1 LRKLPSRWLTGI
13 AALLVLLSVQRSVA
27 AQPAPEVR
35 GERAASAWLKL
46 LDNGQYAQSWQDSSS
61 YFRKRV
67 TESDW
72 VSTIASLRQ
81 TLGGLAARE
90 LSSTGIATSLPGA
103 PDGNYVVIQ
112 YDTSFTNKRSASETV
127 IMMLDKDGQYRLAGY
142 FIR

>member
-1 LRKLPSRWLTGI
+1 VRNPPSRWLRG
-13 AALLVLLSVQRSVA
+13 AAAILTLLFALRTVA
-27 AQPAPEVR
+27 AQPAPDVG

-46 LDNGQYAQSWQDSSS
+46 VDDGEYAQSWQDSSS
-61 YFRKRV
+61 YFRSRV

-81 TLGGLAARE
+81 ALGGLASRE
-90 LSSTGIATSLPGA
+90 LASTGMATSLPGG
-103 PDGNYVVIQ
+103 PDGHYVVIL
-112 YDTSFTNKRSASETV
+112 YDTSFTGKRSATETV